1 MMCGFCCIA
10 LFGVLYA
17 ILVHTL
23 NHFLPKIMAR
33 YVWLEVVGGV
43 ALTIGCLWLF
53 VGDSV
58 RPWQAVVAFA
68 LTGGPMVAG
77 SLARQ
82 LLADFLT
89 EKTEEGEVSEALD
102 G

>member
-23 NHFLPKIMAR
+23 NHFLPKIMSR

-43 ALTIGCLWLF
+43 ALTIGCLWAFL
-53 VGDSV
+53 GDSV
-58 RPWQAVVAFA
+58 RPWQAVVAFG

-77 SLARQ
+77 SLIRQ
-82 LLADFLT
+82 GLADWLQR
-89 EKTEEGEVSEALD
+89 KREEEDV
-102 G
+102 